1 MKKTFYTL
9 KNKSGSEGTYL
20 LNGEYKP
27 LYPGE
32 EITLDRP
39 PVNKTANIVLTIYK
53 KNVGSSEILR
63 KKTVKQPEQES
74 KKAQKESKPAPQQEV
89 KPEIKQEQG
98 ASLL

>member
-39 PVNKTANIVLTIYK
+39 PVNKTANIVLTMYK
-53 KNVGSSEILR
+53 KDVGNSGILR
-63 KKTVKQPEQES
+63 KKPVKMPENEP
-74 KKAQKESKPAPQQEV
+74 KKTPKQESKPAPQQEA
-89 KPEIKQEQG
+89 KPEQIG
-98 ASLL
+98 GLL